1 MVQVIWIVLA
11 VLVTFTAGYMG
22 YSRDLAR
29 FLELDEE
36 TETPAHKYE
45 DGQEYIP
52 SKKPVLL
59 GHHYSSIAGGA
70 PIVGPITAGAVWGW
84 VPALLWI
91 AVGNPLMGSVHDFVS
106 LSGSLRH
113 DGKSVGYII
122 GEYIGEGGKNMLLW
136 FAFLTI
142 ILVVAVFALV
152 VAIVFD
158 SFPQVT
164 TASFIYIALAL
175 VFGVYLYQLNGP
187 FLPGTALFVAGVFA
201 AVYVGIQY
209 PFALFPYPAGTESTH
224 PEGTIILAEAL
235 SLGDGQWIPG
245 AGAVAMNPNRAAW
258 VPVVMLYAGIAS
270 ALPVWTLLQPRDY
283 LSSFLLYSGVGGT
296 LLAVVVGTVFATS
309 AEPLVVADSLG
320 AFNGFWGVAGAGLA
334 PLFPL
339 LFITIAC
346 GTISGFHSLVSSGTT
361 AKQLDKETDARLI
374 GYGGMLG
381 EGLLASVAL
390 ITLAVAGFADPDGG
404 IGAALPNFAS
414 GGGIILTSL
423 GLPQSFGAPFMAL
436 VLVSFLLTSTDTA
449 VRLGRY
455 MMEEI
460 VGLPAGRTSSGLA
473 VGDDLRSAFGGFA
486 SGLRSTFSG
495 LDGGLRSM
503 LAELGRGLRSVLAE
517 LGRGRYTNPLIQAV
531 PAYLLVISGEWLT
544 LWALFGGANQL
555 LAALA
560 LLAATVWLANWDDSK
575 QLYSTGVPMAIM
587 ITITVLGLAWLAF
600 YSNLYQNIIQGG
612 ADGIPALISSGIQT
626 VLALVLIGLASA
638 LVKKG
643 YDNISTVRDR
653 TGGRAVE
660 PGDD

>member
-1 MVQVIWIVLA
+1 MVQVIWLVLA
-11 VLVTFTAGYMG
+11 VLITFTAGYVG
-22 YSRDLAR
+22 YSRYLAR

-45 DGQEYIP
+45 DGQEYVP

-84 VPALLWI
+84 LPALLWVAI
-91 AVGNPLMGSVHDFVS
+91 GNPLMGSVHDFVS

-113 DGKSVGYII
+113 DGKSIGYII

-152 VAIVFD
+152 VAIVFNA
-158 SFPQVT
+158 FPQVT
-164 TASFIYIALAL
+164 TASLIYIGLAL

-201 AVYVGIQY
+201 AVYAGIQY
-209 PFALFPYPAGTESTH
+209 PMALFPYVGDGAGYPAGT
-224 PEGTIILAEAL
+224 IVIAEV
-235 SLGDGQWIPG
+235 LGLGNGAWIPG
-245 AGAVAMNPNRAAW
+245 AALDPKALLVPNTAAW
-258 VPVVMLYAGIAS
+258 IPVVMLYAGIAS
-270 ALPVWTLLQPRDY
+270 ALPVWVLLQPRDY
-283 LSSFLLYSGVGGT
+283 LSSFLLYSGVGGV
-296 LLAVVVGTVFATS
+296 LLAVVVGTLLGTS
-309 AEPLVVADSLG
+309 AEPLVISDSLG
-320 AFNGFWGVAGAGLA
+320 AFQGFWGVGGTLA

-390 ITLAVAGFADPDGG
+390 ITLAVAGTTAGSG
-404 IGAALPNFAS
+404 IGRALPNFAS

-460 VGLPAGRTSSGLA
+460 VGLPAGQTSSGFS
-473 VGDDLRSAFGGFA
+473 VGG
-486 SGLRSTFSG
+486 GLRST
-495 LDGGLRSM
+495 
-503 LAELGRGLRSVLAE
+503 LAE
-517 LGRGRYTNPLIQAV
+517 LGRGRYTNPIIQAV

-560 LLAATVWLANWDDSK
+560 LLTATVWLANWDDSK

-587 ITITVLGLAWLAF
+587 VTITVLGLAWIAF
-600 YSNLYQNIIQGG
+600 YENLYQAIIQGG
-612 ADGIPALISSGIQT
+612 AEGAGDLISSSVRVALG
-626 VLALVLIGLASA
+626 LVLIGLALA

-653 TGGRAVE
+653 AGGTAVE
-660 PGDD
+660 PSDD

>member
-1 MVQVIWIVLA
+1 MTSIIWITVA
-11 VLVTFTAGYMG
+11 VLSTFTLGYMG
-22 YSRDLAR
+22 YSRYLSQ
-29 FLELDEE
+29 FLELDAEN
-36 TETPAHKYE
+36 ETPAHKYE
-45 DGQEYIP
+45 DGQEYVP

-59 GHHYSSIAGGA
+59 GHHFSSIAGGA

-91 AVGNPLMGSVHDFVS
+91 AIGNPLMGSVHDFVS

-113 DGKSVGYII
+113 EGKSIGYII
-122 GEYIGEGGKNMLLW
+122 GQYVGKRGKNMLLW

-158 SFPQVT
+158 AFPQVT
-164 TASFIYIALAL
+164 TASTIYILLALA
-175 VFGVYLYQLNGP
+175 FGVYLYQLNAP
-187 FLPGTALFVAGVFA
+187 FIPGTMLFVAGVFA
-201 AVYVGIQY
+201 GVYAGIQF
-209 PFALFPYPAGTESTH
+209 PFALFPAVGDASYPQGTLV
-224 PEGTIILAEAL
+224 LADAL
-235 SLGDGQWIPG
+235 GLGGGNWIPG
-245 AGAVAMNPNRAAW
+245 STATAMNPNRAAW
-258 VPVVMLYAGIAS
+258 VPIIMLYAGIAS

-283 LSSFLLYSGVGGT
+283 LSSFLLYTGVGGA
-296 LLAVVVGTVFATS
+296 LLAIIVGTVLGTS
-309 AEPLVVADSLG
+309 AEPLVIADSMG
-320 AFNGFWGVAGAGLA
+320 AFNGFWGVEGAGLA

-339 LFITIAC
+339 LFVTIAC

-390 ITLAVAGFADPDGG
+390 STLAVAGFADPAGG
-404 IGAALPNFAS
+404 IGAALPNFAT

-460 VGLPAGRTSSGLA
+460 VGLPAGETASGFGNIGGSGSALAGLA
-473 VGDDLRSAFGGFA
+473 
-486 SGLRSTFSG
+486 
-495 LDGGLRSM
+495 
-503 LAELGRGLRSVLAE
+503 
-517 LGRGRYTNPLIQAV
+517 RGRYTNPVIQAV
-531 PAYLLVISGEWLT
+531 PAYLMVISGEWLT

-560 LLAATVWLANWDDSK
+560 LLTATVWLANWDDSK
-575 QLYSTGVPMAIM
+575 QLVSTGVPMAIM
-587 ITITVLGLAWLAF
+587 TTITVLGLSWLAF
-600 YSNLYQNIIQGG
+600 YSNLYQNLIQGQAEG
-612 ADGIPALISSGIQT
+612 LSSIASAVVQM
-626 VLALVLIGLASA
+626 VLAVVLIYIA
-638 LVKKG
+638 LSLVRMG
-643 YDNISTVRDR
+643 YNNIQSVRD
-653 TGGRAVE
+653 TGGVAAE
-660 PGDD
+660 PSDD

>member
-1 MVQVIWIVLA
+1 MTSVIWITVA
-11 VLVTFTAGYMG
+11 VLSTFTIGYMG
-22 YSRDLAR
+22 YSRYLSQ
-29 FLELDEE
+29 FVELDSE

-45 DGQEYIP
+45 DGQEYVP

-59 GHHYSSIAGGA
+59 GHHFSSIAGGA

-84 VPALLWI
+84 VPALVWI
-91 AVGNPLMGSVHDFVS
+91 AVGNPLMGSVHDFVA
-106 LSGSLRH
+106 LSSSLRH
-113 DGKSVGYII
+113 EGKSIGYII
-122 GEYIGEGGKNMLLW
+122 GQYVGERGKDMLLW

-158 SFPQVT
+158 AFPEVT
-164 TASFIYIALAL
+164 TASFAYIALAL

-187 FLPGTALFVAGVFA
+187 FIPGTVLFVAAVFGGVLL
-201 AVYVGIQY
+201 GIEF
-209 PFALFPYPAGTESTH
+209 PFALFPYPAGAEAAH
-224 PEGTIILAEAL
+224 PEGTLILADAL
-235 SLGDGQWIPG
+235 GLGSGQWIPG
-245 AGAVAMNPNRAAW
+245 SSAVAMNPNRAAW
-258 VPVVMLYAGIAS
+258 VPLIMLYAGIAS

-283 LSSFLLYSGVGGT
+283 LSSFLLYTGVGGT
-296 LLAVVVGTVFATS
+296 LLAIIVGTVLGTS
-309 AEPLVVADSLG
+309 AEPLVIADSMG
-320 AFNGFWGVAGAGLA
+320 AFNGFWGVEGAGLA

-390 ITLAVAGFADPDGG
+390 STLAVAGFADPAGG
-404 IGAALPNFAS
+404 IGAALPNFAT
-414 GGGIILTSL
+414 GGGIILTSF

-460 VGLPAGRTSSGLA
+460 VGVPT
-473 VGDDLRSAFGGFA
+473 GDTA
-486 SGLRSTFSG
+486 SGFENLS
-495 LDGGLRSM
+495 DGPRAA
-503 LAELGRGLRSVLAE
+503 LASLA
-517 LGRGRYTNPLIQAV
+517 RGRYTNPLVQAV
-531 PAYLLVISGEWLT
+531 PAYLMVISGEWLT

-560 LLAATVWLANWDDSK
+560 LLTATVWLANWDDSK
-575 QLYSTGVPMAIM
+575 QLVSTGVPMAIM
-587 ITITVLGLAWLAF
+587 TTITVLGLAWLAF
-600 YSNLYQNIIQGG
+600 YSNLYQNLIQGG
-612 ADGIPALISSGIQT
+612 AEGFSSIASAVVQM
-626 VLALVLIGLASA
+626 VLALVLIYLALSLVRMGYKNIQSA
-638 LVKKG
+638 
-643 YDNISTVRDR
+643 R
-653 TGGRAVE
+653 GGTSGAAVE
-660 PGDD
+660 PSDD

>member
-1 MVQVIWIVLA
+1 MVQVIWLVAA
-11 VLVTFTAGYMG
+11 VLVTFTIGYVG
-22 YSRDLAR
+22 YSRYLAQ

-36 TETPAHKYE
+36 NETPAHKYE
-45 DGQEYIP
+45 DGQEYVP

-91 AVGNPLMGSVHDFVS
+91 AIGNPLMGSVHDFVS

-113 DGKSVGYII
+113 EGKSIGYII
-122 GEYIGEGGKNMLLW
+122 GEYVGEGGKNMLLW

-158 SFPQVT
+158 AFPQVS
-164 TASFIYIALAL
+164 TASFIYIVLAL
-175 VFGVYLYQLNGP
+175 VFGAYLYQFNGP
-187 FLPGTALFVAGVFA
+187 FIPGTIVFVVGVFA
-201 AVYVGIQY
+201 GVYVGIQN
-209 PFALFPYPAGTESTH
+209 PVALFPAVGDASYPAGTLV
-224 PEGTIILAEAL
+224 LAEAL
-235 SLGDGQWIPG
+235 NLGSGSWVPG
-245 AGAVAMNPNRAAW
+245 SSATAMNPNRAAW
-258 VPVVMLYAGIAS
+258 VPIIMVYAGIAS
-270 ALPVWTLLQPRDY
+270 ALPVWVLLQPRDY
-283 LSSFLLYSGVGGT
+283 LSSFLLYTGVGGA
-296 LLAVVVGTVFATS
+296 LIAVVVGTLLGTS
-309 AEPLVVADSLG
+309 VEPLVVADSMG
-320 AFNGFWGVAGAGLA
+320 AFNGFWGVEGVFL

-390 ITLAVAGFADPDGG
+390 ITLAVAGFADAGGG
-404 IGAALPNFAS
+404 IGAALPNFAT

-423 GLPQSFGAPFMAL
+423 GIPQSFGAPFMAL

-460 VGLPAGRTSSGLA
+460 VGIEAGKTASGFD
-473 VGDDLRSAFGGFA
+473 VGG
-486 SGLRSTFSG
+486 GLRST
-495 LDGGLRSM
+495 
-503 LAELGRGLRSVLAE
+503 LGS
-517 LGRGRYTNPLIQAV
+517 LGRGRYTNPVIQAV
-531 PAYLLVISGEWLT
+531 PAYLMVISGEWVT

-560 LLAATVWLANWDDSK
+560 LLTATVWLANWDDSK
-575 QLYSTGVPMAIM
+575 QLYSTGVPMAVM
-587 ITITVLGLAWLAF
+587 TTITILGLSWLAF
-600 YSNLYQNIIQGG
+600 YTNLYQNIIQGG
-612 ADGIPALISSGIQT
+612 ATGSALVSSVVQMVLAIVLIS
-626 VLALVLIGLASA
+626 LALA

-643 YDNISTVRDR
+643 YDNISTVRER
-653 TGGRAVE
+653 GSATAAE
-660 PGDD
+660 PSDD